1 MSNPFADTLHLK
13 VRASAAHRVFIAVL
27 HIAAVAL
34 MTLMGI
40 ARPWLFLSIPAIA
53 VAGWH
58 AYRNASLGLPGSIQ
72 RLRWQH
78 DGQWRW
84 QTASGEW
91 EQGRLAGAFTA
102 GDWLVVL
109 RLRAEHHR
117 LRTRTCVLF
126 RDALPVQAHRH
137 LRARLTIAP
146 APDAPDTA

>member
-1 MSNPFADTLHLK
+1 MSNPFADTLHLR

-27 HIAAVAL
+27 HIAAAVL
-34 MTLMGI
+34 ITLMGI
-40 ARPWLFLSIPAIA
+40 ARPWLFFLLPAIA
-53 VAGWH
+53 VAGRY
-58 AYRNASLGLPGSIQ
+58 AYRDASLGRPGSIHH
-72 RLRWQH
+72 LRWQH

-91 EQGRLAGAFTA
+91 ERGRLVGVFTA

-146 APDAPDTA
+146 ALDAPDTA